1 MEDLTKI
8 KGVLGCAAYSGN
20 SLEAGSQFGSLGDR
34 AGEIEQF
41 WATAASVIATNL
53 QMGTVREMLV
63 RGRSRQVLLVLREGR
78 NILCE
83 LAPGTDWK
91 SVSAEVRRRT

>member
-20 SLEAGSQFGSLGDR
+20 SLESGSQYGTLGDR
-34 AGEIEQF
+34 ASEIEQF
-41 WATAASVIATNL
+41 WTTAASVVATNL
-53 QMGTVREMLV
+53 QMGTVRELLV
-63 RGRSRQVLLVLREGR
+63 RGKSRQVLLVLREGK

-83 LAPGTDWK
+83 LSPGADWK
-91 SVSAEVRRRT
+91 AVSAEVRRRT

>member
-8 KGVLGCAAYSGN
+8 KGVLGCAAYAGN
-20 SLEAGSQFGSLGDR
+20 SPVAGSQFGALGNR
-34 AGEIEQF
+34 AAEIEQF

-53 QMGTVREMLV
+53 QMGTVREMLIRS
-63 RGRSRQVLLVLREGR
+63 RGRQVLMVLREGQ

-83 LAPGTDWK
+83 LAQGADWK
-91 SVSAEVRRRT
+91 AVAAEVRRRT

>member
-8 KGVLGCAAYSGN
+8 KGVLACAAYAGN
-20 SLEAGSQFGSLGDR
+20 SPVAGSQFGPLGDR
-34 AGEIEQF
+34 APEIEQF

-53 QMGTVREMLV
+53 QMGQVREMLIC
-63 RGRSRQVLLVLREGR
+63 GRSRQVLLVIREGT

-83 LAPGTDWK
+83 LAQGADWK
-91 SVSAEVRRRT
+91 AVSAEVRRRT

>member
-8 KGVLGCAAYSGN
+8 KGVLGCAAYAAS
-20 SLEAGSQFGSLGDR
+20 SLEAGSQFGTLGDR
-34 AGEIEQF
+34 ASEIEQF
-41 WATAASVIATNL
+41 WATAASVISTNL
-53 QMGTVREMLV
+53 QMGQVREMLV

-83 LAPGTDWK
+83 LAQGTDWK
-91 SVSAEVRRRT
+91 AVSAEVRRRT

>member
-20 SLEAGSQFGSLGDR
+20 SPVAGSQFGALGNR
-34 AGEIEQF
+34 AAEIEQF
-41 WATAASVIATNL
+41 WATAASVVATNL
-53 QMGTVREMLV
+53 QMGTVREMLI
-63 RGRSRQVLLVLREGR
+63 RSRSRQVLMVLREGQ

-83 LAPGTDWK
+83 LAQGADWK
-91 SVSAEVRRRT
+91 AVASEVRRRT